1 MYLWRHQKVFGIK
14 KKKRN
19 QENRIIRSAAEA
31 PGFYALVSMT
41 IGHRSKIGF
50 LCERRQENSKWQPK
64 LFALIELR
72 GFLYEYQ
79 ETAK

>member
-1 MYLWRHQKVFGIK
+1 MKAIHVSMTSSKGLRN

-50 LCERRQENSKWQPK
+50 LCERRQENSK
-64 LFALIELR
+64 
-72 GFLYEYQ
+72 
-79 ETAK
+79 

>member
-1 MYLWRHQKVFGIK
+1 MKAIHVSMTSSKGLRN

-19 QENRIIRSAAEA
+19 QENRIIRSVAEA

-50 LCERRQENSKWQPK
+50 LC
-64 LFALIELR
+64 
-72 GFLYEYQ
+72 
-79 ETAK
+79 